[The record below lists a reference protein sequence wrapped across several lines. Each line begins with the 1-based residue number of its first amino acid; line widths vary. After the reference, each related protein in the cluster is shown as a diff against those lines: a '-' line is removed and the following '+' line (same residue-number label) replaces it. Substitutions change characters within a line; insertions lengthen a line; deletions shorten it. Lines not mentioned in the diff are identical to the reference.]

1 MATTTTINPAD
12 EPKAKIEVSESNFP
26 PVEFNT
32 TLHDLFLDGD
42 KGPLEDTYCV
52 VKANSDRQ
60 YGKVVPL
67 NEKYIIHS
75 AQVSSADDLAH
86 LCLEINCYL
95 LLLYAGKMKVAF
107 IGSEGATD
115 DKTLHKQAV
124 SENARRSFSVLNE
137 AQRPRVSTYAN
148 IEDFIQNHD
157 GSNIRWA
164 FAMDFAERL
173 PSVDHPEL
181 VYKLNSKRWL
191 AHCSLKSANDTIIDC
206 QISCPEHM
214 TESNLWYYGGKD
226 CRLCGSGVET
236 ELHRVRSILLDRP
249 PYVLK
254 LTQSLSSVGTLLV
267 KNEKERK
274 EVVDQAEKY
283 LREYLPRVTKEN
295 AHLRTTSLILS
306 DFIPGETMALNFFIR
321 KNGSVVFLGACH
333 QLATGE
339 SGRQATAIT
348 YAEQEK
354 LQDKYQ
360 STLDMIGQAL
370 HEEGYYG
377 PVGADIME
385 NPDDGTLFTIDANV
399 RSPLS
404 FVLYLLR
411 GHLNE
416 KRGFAM
422 SLVYE
427 CIMLTLSR
435 DEFERDFNKELHDAR
450 IILIGSTRLGEKEQW
465 AHGMV
470 VAGNSQKEIDELSDR
485 ILKFEIE
492 GGQGGDLSDAAA

>member
-1 MATTTTINPAD
+1 
-12 EPKAKIEVSESNFP
+12 
-26 PVEFNT
+26 
-32 TLHDLFLDGD
+32 
-42 KGPLEDTYCV
+42 
-52 VKANSDRQ
+52 
-60 YGKVVPL
+60 
-67 NEKYIIHS
+67 
-75 AQVSSADDLAH
+75 
-86 LCLEINCYL
+86 
-95 LLLYAGKMKVAF
+95 MKVAF
-107 IGSEGATD
+107 IGAEGATD

-124 SENARRSFSVLNE
+124 AENARRSFSVLHE

-157 GSNIRWA
+157 GSRIRWA
-164 FAMDFAERL
+164 FALDFAEQL

-191 AHCSLKSANDTIIDC
+191 ADCSLKSAKDTIIDC
-206 QISCPEHM
+206 QISCPEH
-214 TESNLWYYGGKD
+214 TSESGLWYYSGKE
-226 CRLCGSGVET
+226 CRSCGSGIET
-236 ELHRVRSILLDRP
+236 EVHRVCSILPDRP

-267 KNEKERK
+267 KNEEERK
-274 EVVDQAEKY
+274 EVVDQVESY
-283 LREYLPRVTKEN
+283 LREYLPHITKEN

-306 DFIPGETMALNFFIR
+306 DFIPGETMALNFFVR

-354 LQDKYQ
+354 LQKKYQ
-360 STLDMIGQAL
+360 CTLDKIGQAL

-385 NPDDGTLFTIDANV
+385 NPDEGTLFTIDANV

-404 FVLYLLR
+404 FVLYLFR

-416 KRGFAM
+416 KRGFAT

-435 DEFERDFNKELHDAR
+435 DRFEKEFNEELHDAR
-450 IILIGSTRLGEKEQW
+450 IILLGSTRLGLTEQW
-465 AHGMV
+465 AYGMV
-470 VAGNSQKEIDELSDR
+470 VVGNSQKEIDDLSNR
-485 ILKFEIE
+485 ILAFEIE
-492 GGQGGDLSDAAA
+492 GGQGGD